1 MLSLSVI
8 FMKNIWFKV
17 LGLTAC
23 VALLS
28 AGVAVADDINWT
40 ELNPKFKGATFVKD
54 PSACFSCHEDTEGS
68 YNHTTHAQA
77 FKTKLPSTGDC
88 ESCHGPRSLHIEDP
102 NGELALTP
110 ERQGKTC
117 LQCHEGGT
125 HMNWKS
131 SAHNSTDVSCTSC
144 HTVMQ
149 KKSEKALLSAANE
162 EALCYTCHSEV
173 RGEMNKSSHHPVRE
187 GKMNCSDCHNPH
199 GSVAPSMLKGNSV
212 NETCYSC
219 HQEKR
224 GPYVWVHP
232 PAQENCLTCHNAH
245 GSNNRKL
252 MSGRDA
258 FVCLSCHTYGGHIN
272 LPRYNRVGSL
282 YGEGCVSCHM
292 AVHGSNSP
300 SGAKLTR

>member
-1 MLSLSVI
+1 MEN
-8 FMKNIWFKV
+8 KRFKI
-17 LGLTAC
+17 LGLFIFAM
-23 VALLS
+23 LLPVGI
-28 AGVAVADDINWT
+28 AAADDVNWT
-40 ELNPKFKGATFVKD
+40 DLNPKFKGATYVKD
-54 PSACFSCHEDTEGS
+54 PSTCFSCHEEAEEA
-68 YNHTTHAQA
+68 YNHATHAKA
-77 FKTKLPSTGDC
+77 FKANPPSAGDC

-102 NGELALTP
+102 SRELALTP
-110 ERQGKTC
+110 KQQGKAC

-131 SAHNSTDVSCTSC
+131 SAHNSADISCTSC

-149 KKSEKALLSAANE
+149 KKSEKALLSSVSE
-162 EALCYTCHSEV
+162 EALCTSCHTDV
-173 RGEMNKSSHHPVRE
+173 RGQMNKSSHHPVRE

-224 GPYVWVHP
+224 GPYVWVHQP
-232 PAQENCLTCHNAH
+232 VIENCSTCHEAH

-252 MSGRDA
+252 LAGRDA
-258 FVCLSCHTYGGHIN
+258 FICLSCHTYGGHVN
-272 LPRYNRVGSL
+272 LPRYNRVSSS
-282 YGEGCVSCHM
+282 YGDGCVNCHT